1 MQHPVQVPSEI
12 VEALRDSEERF
23 RTLVQFSF
31 DVYWET
37 DAQHRFTRQDFADT
51 LAEQPVSEI
60 GKRRWE
66 IPYLEPDEEAWRK
79 HRETLDAHLP
89 FRDFEHAR
97 PTPDGGKRYVSVSGL
112 PVFDNAGRFMGY
124 RGVGRHITERKRSA
138 EIIREMQAELTH
150 ANRAA
155 AMGQVAASI
164 AHEVSQ
170 PIMAMLLNAEAALSW
185 LDQQPPDVAAV
196 RRTLESILTDANRAG
211 EVINWIRA
219 LIKKTPA
226 PKESIDINT
235 AIEDVLTIT
244 RSELLKHGIS
254 LQTDLATGLPR
265 VEGYRVQLQ
274 QVILNLILN
283 AVEAMSGLDEGTREL
298 RISTSAVASNAIV
311 VTVRD
316 NGPGLDP
323 ALLNRLFQPFI
334 TTKPEGIGMG
344 LAICDSIIRSH
355 GGRLSAG
362 ANEPRGALFQFTLR
376 AQLK

>member
-170 PIMAMLLNAEAALSW
+170 PIMAMLLNAEAALGW
-185 LDQQPPDVAAV
+185 LNSLPPDVPAV
-196 RRTLESILTDANRAG
+196 RRILEAILTDAERAG

-219 LIKKTPA
+219 LIKKSPA
-226 PKESIDINT
+226 PKESVDVNK
-235 AIEDVLTIT
+235 AILDVLTIT

-254 LQTDLATGLPR
+254 LQTELAAALPC
-265 VEGYRVQLQ
+265 VDGNRVQLQ
-274 QVILNLILN
+274 QVVLNLILN
-283 AVEAMSGLDEGTREL
+283 AVEAMSSLEERTRKL
-298 RISTSAVASNAIV
+298 AISTSTDASNAIV
-311 VTVRD
+311 VAVRD

-323 ALLNRLFQPFI
+323 AMASQLFQPFV

-344 LAICDSIIRSH
+344 LAICDTIIRAH

-362 ANEPRGALFQFTLR
+362 ANDPRGALFQFTLC
-376 AQLK
+376 APKK